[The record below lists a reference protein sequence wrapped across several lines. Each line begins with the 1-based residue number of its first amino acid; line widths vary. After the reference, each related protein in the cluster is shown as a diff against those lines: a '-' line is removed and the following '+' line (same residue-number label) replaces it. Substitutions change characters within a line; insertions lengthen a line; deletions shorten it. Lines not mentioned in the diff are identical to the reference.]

1 MNTARLTLGCWAAAL
16 LAGAACTDETSPKA
30 EPLDAPG
37 MQAPSPAESSSGGAA
52 PRDPALGGA
61 DVDADDGTVSEG
73 APNPIGGVMP
83 EGAAPAESAGCSGGS
98 LLPGDHERS
107 LSHDGQSRQ
116 YLVHVPESYDG
127 SAAVPLV
134 LDIHG
139 LTSNA
144 RQQALLSGWRA
155 KADEAG
161 FIVVHPDGLGG
172 SWNGGAL
179 CCGSSQ
185 RDEVDDEGFMRA
197 IVAELQ
203 RDACID
209 AQRVYATGLSNGG
222 AMSHLLGCRA
232 ADVFAATAPVSMGNG
247 ARPCEPSRPIS
258 VVMTRGT
265 RDRLV
270 AYDGGLFPSAAA
282 DLAEW
287 AALNGCE
294 GEAELRDGVCET
306 HDNCAGG
313 VEVTLCTLDAGHVLY
328 DNAEGFSV
336 PDVVWSTFERQLLP

>member
-1 MNTARLTLGCWAAAL
+1 MNAARRTLGYWAAVT
-16 LAGAACTDETSPKA
+16 LAGTACTDDPPVTA
-30 EPLDAPG
+30 EQP
-37 MQAPSPAESSSGGAA
+37 
-52 PRDPALGGA
+52 
-61 DVDADDGTVSEG
+61 
-73 APNPIGGVMP
+73 
-83 EGAAPAESAGCSGGS
+83 AAPATLPEPVGPVAGVLPGGPPAAPEGSPGCSRGS
-98 LLPGDHERS
+98 LQAGDHERG
-107 LSHDGQSRQ
+107 LSHDGQPRQ
-116 YLVHVPESYDG
+116 YLVHIPESYTG
-127 SAAVPLV
+127 GVAVPLV
-134 LDIHG
+134 LDLHG

-161 FIVVHPDGLGG
+161 FIVVHPEGLGG

-179 CCGSSQ
+179 CCGSSR
-185 RDEVDDEGFMRA
+185 RDQVDDEGFMRA
-197 IVAELQ
+197 IVLSMQ

-209 AQRVYATGLSNGG
+209 SRRIYATGLSNGG

-247 ARPCEPSRPIS
+247 AQPCQPSRPIA

-265 RDRLV
+265 RDSVV
-270 AYDGGLFPSAAA
+270 AYEGGLFPSAAA
-282 DLAEW
+282 DLEQW

-294 GEAELRDGVCET
+294 GEAELRDDVCET

-328 DNAEGFSV
+328 DNAEGFSL
-336 PDVVWSTFERQLLP
+336 PDVVWNTFERQPLP